1 MANKFRKTINKKRMK
16 CNSPRPLR
24 RGEPGFAKKKRVVKA
39 CSGGK
44 EKIIKYGAKGYKH
57 NYSDSAKKS
66 FRARHKCDQK
76 KSKTSASYWA
86 CKDLWPRGK
95 KTTNPK
101 AKKGRYRR

>member
-1 MANKFRKTINKKRMK
+1 MSSRFRKRINAKRMK

-39 CSGGK
+39 CEGGK
-44 EKIIKYGAKGYKH
+44 ERIVKYGAKGYGH

-66 FRARHKCDQK
+66 FRARHRCDTPG
-76 KSKTSASYWA
+76 SRLGARYWA
-86 CKDLWPRGK
+86 CQDLWPKGK

-101 AKKGRYRR
+101 AKKRIRRK